1 MRTAEQVRE
10 RDKKMTY
17 EEAKAFLADCNQ
29 YKGEISLE
37 PLKKM
42 LAILGNPQDQLKFV
56 HVAGTNGKGSTLAY
70 VSTVLKEA
78 GYRVGR
84 YISPTIFSYRERIQV
99 NETYI
104 SREGLVRLTEQIQKA
119 GEQMLAAGDGHPT
132 MFEAETALAFLWF
145 VEQKC
150 DIVVLEVGMGGLTD
164 ATNVIKNTLVAALT
178 PVSMDHIGVLGNT
191 LGEIAAQKAGII
203 KKGCKVVALLR
214 SRRAEL

>member
-1 MRTAEQVRE
+1 M
-10 RDKKMTY
+10 
-17 EEAKAFLADCNQ
+17 
-29 YKGEISLE
+29 
-37 PLKKM
+37 
-42 LAILGNPQDQLKFV
+42 
-56 HVAGTNGKGSTLAY
+56 
-70 VSTVLKEA
+70 
-78 GYRVGR
+78 GR

-178 PVSMDHIGVLGNT
+178 PVTWNLSEFLAIHWGKL
-191 LGEIAAQKAGII
+191 
-203 KKGCKVVALLR
+203 LLR
-214 SRRAEL
+214 RRELSRRDVR